1 VCRKKISE
9 EALNKMDYSNILSKA
24 ALEIKPSGIRKFF
37 DLLSAGD
44 MSDVVALTVGQPDFV
59 TPWHIREAGIESL
72 EEGKTYYT
80 SNAGLTELRNEISHY
95 LDRRFGLSY
104 DPKNEITVTVGGS
117 EAIDLAVRAIVNPG
131 DEVIIAMPAFVCY
144 PPIVS
149 LAGGIPVLIPTKE
162 ENSFKLTPEELKAA
176 ITPKTKL
183 LILAYP
189 NNPTGAIMDY
199 EDLRIIAE
207 VLRDTDIMVLSDEI
221 YAELTFGQKHVSIA
235 SIPGMRERTIIA
247 SGFSKAYAMT
257 GWRLGYVVAPKE
269 ITEVIYKIH
278 QFAIM
283 CAPTTSQFAA
293 IEALRNGDSDIEYMA
308 EEYNRRRRYIVA
320 GLRSI
325 GIPCF
330 EPKGAFYVWPNIGGF
345 GLSSEEFCEKLMY
358 EGRVA
363 IVPGTAFGD
372 CGEGYARISYA
383 YSVEHITK
391 ALDGLEKFVKKYK

>member
-1 VCRKKISE
+1 M
-9 EALNKMDYSNILSKA
+9 NKMDYSKILSKSA
-24 ALEIKPSGIRKFF
+24 SEIKPSGIRKFF

-80 SNAGLTELRNEISHY
+80 SNAGLTELRNEISLY
-95 LDRRFGLSY
+95 LDRRFSLSY
-104 DPKNEITVTVGGS
+104 NPKNEIIVTVGGS

-149 LAGGIPVLIPTKE
+149 LAGGIPILIPTKE
-162 ENSFKLTPEELKAA
+162 ENNFKLTPEELKAA

-199 EDLRIIAE
+199 DDLRKIAD
-207 VLRDTDIMVLSDEI
+207 VLRDTDIMVLSNEI
-221 YAELTFGQKHVSIA
+221 YAELTFGQKHISIA
-235 SIPGMRERTIIA
+235 SLPGMRERTIIA

-257 GWRLGYVVAPKE
+257 GWRLGYVVAPE
-269 ITEVIYKIH
+269 QVTSVIYKIH

-293 IEALRNGDSDIEYMA
+293 IEALKNGDPDIEYMA

-325 GIPCF
+325 GFPCF
-330 EPKGAFYVWPNIGGF
+330 EPKGAFYVWPNISGF
-345 GLSSEEFCEKLMY
+345 GLSSDEFCERLLY

-372 CGEGYARISYA
+372 CGEGFARLSYA
-383 YSVEHITK
+383 YSVDHITK
-391 ALDGLEKFVKKYK
+391 ALDGIESFVKKIR

>member
-1 VCRKKISE
+1 M
-9 EALNKMDYSNILSKA
+9 NKMDYSNILSKA

-44 MSDVVALTVGQPDFV
+44 MSEVVALTVGQPDFV
-59 TPWHIREAGIESL
+59 TPWHIREDGIESL

-80 SNAGLTELRNEISHY
+80 SNAGLTELRNEISLY

-162 ENSFKLTPEELKAA
+162 ENNFKLTPEELKAA

-372 CGEGYARISYA
+372 CGEGFARISYA

-391 ALDGLEKFVKKYK
+391 ALDGIESFVKKIR